1 MKKELNFFDKKENVQ
16 KFLRVFFASLA
27 VLLVVDFFIH
37 KHPHFPWEVAPEFS
51 AVYGFVSCVAL
62 IFIAKLLRLIVRRD
76 EDYYDK

>member
-1 MKKELNFFDKKENVQ
+1 MKKGLTFFDKKENVQ

-37 KHPHFPWEVAPEFS
+37 KHPHFPWEGAPEFY